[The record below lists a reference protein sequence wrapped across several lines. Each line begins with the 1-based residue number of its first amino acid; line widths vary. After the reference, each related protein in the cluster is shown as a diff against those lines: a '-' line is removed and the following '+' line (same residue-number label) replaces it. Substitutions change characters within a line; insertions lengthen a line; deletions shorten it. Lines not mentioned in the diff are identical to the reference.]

1 MKKQLSKMEAII
13 VLLALGLVAGILSGM
28 IGIGGGVIIVP
39 ALVYFIGY
47 SQHQAQGTVLFMFLI
62 PIGILGVFNY
72 YQAGHIE
79 FKTAA
84 IMATTFIA
92 GSYFGSKIAISID
105 QATLKKVFGGILF
118 LVSMKMILGK

>member
-1 MKKQLSKMEAII
+1 MEAILI
-13 VLLALGLVAGILSGM
+13 LLVLGLLAGVLSGM

-79 FKTAA
+79 FKTAM
-84 IMATTFIA
+84 IMATTFIV
-92 GSYFGSKIAISID
+92 GSYLGSKMAISID
-105 QATLKKVFGGILF
+105 QATLKKVFGFIL
-118 LVSMKMILGK
+118 LVISIKMVLGK